1 MGKLIGNALP
11 ILTVLLAIVAL
22 LPWMRPRRPWWLAVA
37 ILYLLLD
44 EAVTIEPPHIL
55 GTHWNWLG
63 KAASILLA
71 LVILALL
78 RPGRD
83 ETALRWPA
91 PPGEWWWSVAG
102 ILGAVL
108 FAGVVNFAFRDHKSP
123 GAEDFLYQATMP
135 GFAEELSWRCLLFL
149 LVGRAY
155 MHHDGRPNL
164 LAASIVSTLTFG
176 LGHGFSFEA
185 GVVGFAWLPF
195 AYATV
200 VGAWLAL
207 IRLRSRSV
215 AASILCHNAA
225 NVCGALVSGLS

>member
-22 LPWMRPRRPWWLAVA
+22 LPWLRPRRPWWLAAA
-37 ILYLLLD
+37 IFYLLLD
-44 EAVTIEPPHIL
+44 EAVTIEPPHIP

-63 KAASILLA
+63 KAGSILLA

-91 PPGEWWWSVAG
+91 HPGEWRWTVAG

-108 FAGVVNFAFRDHKSP
+108 FAGVVNFAFRDHDIPS
-123 GAEDFLYQATMP
+123 AEDLLFQATMP

-155 MHHDGRPNL
+155 THHDGRPNL
-164 LAASIVSTLTFG
+164 LAASVVSTLTFG

-185 GVVGFAWLPF
+185 GAVGFAWLPF

-207 IRLRSRSV
+207 IRLRARSV

-225 NVCGALVSGLS
+225 NVCGALVSGLP

>member
-11 ILTVLLAIVAL
+11 MLTVLLAIVVL
-22 LPWMRPRRPWWLAVA
+22 LPWVRPRRPWWLAAA
-37 ILYLLLD
+37 IFYLLLD
-44 EAVTIEPPHIL
+44 EAANIGPPHIP

-63 KAASILLA
+63 KAASVLLA

-91 PPGEWWWSVAG
+91 RPGEWRWTVAG

-108 FAGVVNFAFRDHKSP
+108 FSVVVNFAFRDHEIRS
-123 GAEDFLYQATMP
+123 AEDLLFQATMP
-135 GFAEELSWRCLLFL
+135 GLAEELSWRCLLFL

-164 LAASIVSTLTFG
+164 LAGSMIGTLHFG
-176 LGHGFSFEA
+176 LAHGFSFDA
-185 GVVGFAWLPF
+185 GVVGFVWLPF
-195 AYATV
+195 AYTTV
-200 VGAWLAL
+200 FGAWLAL
-207 IRLRSRSV
+207 IRLRARSL
-215 AASILCHNAA
+215 AALVVSHNAA
-225 NVCGALVSGLS
+225 NVCGALVSGLP